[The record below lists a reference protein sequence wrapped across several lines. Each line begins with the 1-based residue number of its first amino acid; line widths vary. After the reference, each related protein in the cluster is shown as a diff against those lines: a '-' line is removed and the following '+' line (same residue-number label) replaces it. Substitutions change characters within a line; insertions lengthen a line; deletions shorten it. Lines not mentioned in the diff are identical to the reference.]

1 MSLSFLDPLSLEGVF
16 VMAVAAS
23 SLVALAR
30 WRAGIA
36 AAIVIG
42 VIQDPIRKL
51 VPGAPPILA
60 VSSAPV
66 WIAAFLSAVIAH
78 RPVLG
83 RFVRAYP
90 WIARYGF
97 LLVLTLIPASLSV
110 LRFGAGSWKVVALG
124 LFNYLAPLTAGLVGV
139 YYVRSLSSL
148 KWLSTFY
155 CSFIA
160 LVLLGTVLD
169 FMKVFPEATVLGTR
183 VLMGAEWIRSG
194 ANIGLTA
201 GSFRSPELMSWHAAT
216 AVMLAMTMALLGRQ
230 RLVFLPAIVIG
241 LLCLLI
247 GGRRKMIAMPILWL
261 WTQIL
266 GADSG
271 SLRRRVTL
279 LAAAGGAGLA
289 LAFVAGQ
296 IEVQANYHRF
306 ALSTASDAP
315 DRLTSTFGGLVSS
328 ISRVGLIGGGVGLST
343 SARHLG
349 VSRRTDSSSF
359 EPQGSESGLT
369 NIVHELGVLG
379 LLFTLLLGVSVCYEL
394 LGQIRTS
401 GPSVAAQLHK
411 GVVGCCVSI
420 FASFVISGQ
429 AYSDT
434 TIMCVSGLLFGI
446 ALSGRHW
453 SYRASRLVA
462 QNGPS

>member
-1 MSLSFLDPLSLEGVF
+1 MV
-16 VMAVAAS
+16 VAAS
-23 SLVALAR
+23 TLVALAR

-51 VPGAPPILA
+51 VPGALPILA
-60 VSSAPV
+60 ISSAPV
-66 WIAAFLSAVIAH
+66 WMAVFFSAAIAH
-78 RPVLG
+78 RPVLA

-97 LLVLTLIPASLSV
+97 LFVLALIPASLSV
-110 LRFGAGSWKVVALG
+110 LRLGPGSWKVVALG
-124 LFNYLAPLTAGLVGV
+124 LFNYLAPITAGLIGV
-139 YYVRSLSSL
+139 YYVRNLSSL

-155 CSFIA
+155 CSFISF
-160 LVLLGTVLD
+160 VLLGTVLD
-169 FMKVFPEATVLGTR
+169 FIEVFPESTVLGTEA
-183 VLMGAEWIRSG
+183 LGAEWIRSG

-201 GSFRSPELMSWHAAT
+201 GLFRSPELMSWHAAI
-216 AVMLAMTMALLGRQ
+216 AVMLAMTMAQLGQR

-247 GGRRKMIAMPILWL
+247 GGRRKMIAMPIFWL
-261 WTQIL
+261 WMQIL

-271 SLRRRVTL
+271 SLRRRLSL
-279 LAAAGGAGLA
+279 LAAVGGAGLA

-296 IEVQANYHRF
+296 IEVQTNYHRF

-315 DRLTSTFGGLVSS
+315 ERLTSTLGGLVSS
-328 ISRVGLIGGGVGLST
+328 MWSVGLVGGGVGLTT
-343 SARHLG
+343 SVRHLG
-349 VSRRTDSSSF
+349 VSRTSSSAVASF
-359 EPQGSESGLT
+359 GSEAGLT
-369 NIVHELGVLG
+369 NIVRELGVLG
-379 LLFTLLLGVSVCYEL
+379 LLFGLLLGASVSHEL
-394 LGQIRTS
+394 FAQVRT
-401 GPSVAAQLHK
+401 GRMSVAAQLHR
-411 GVVGCCVSI
+411 GVVGCCASI
-420 FASFVISGQ
+420 LASFVISRQ

-462 QNGPS
+462 RNGPS